1 MPVFASETGLVD
13 AGDWPGAGAIQL
25 LSPTVSDLLTAAA
38 ESLNVPEPLVER
50 SAAARATANGTTV
63 DDVLSAW
70 AGGAPATA
78 AATAAPSPSPEA
90 ESGPEPAPAP
100 EAEPSTDAAPE
111 PEPAAPA
118 PEVVVPA
125 AAIAVA
131 EPEVSLE
138 PIPLRRRVRTA
149 MRVGA
154 WTGAGLG
161 LIGFMVAS
169 NWWAAT
175 ATVTGEGPF
184 TPVIQ
189 VDSNGVVIGAALI
202 SVAFGAV
209 IASLSRAAAA
219 WANPGM
225 QLSNSPSS
233 TAWVGALIG
242 LLLGVVAGAALA
254 SGFGIPVEGVE
265 GVVQLPVLS
274 TIGVMAIGGAVLG
287 ALTATV
293 TQTLGVPVAV
303 PEGDDEE
310 IETVR
315 RRLGAAFGIPLTG
328 LLLLLLLVLPFAWAL
343 LESNHLTSGG
353 AAIVGILTAAGI
365 LGFAS
370 LAGTKPNIRL
380 TFGEVMV
387 ALIGIGTL
395 LVFILAVLFARSPH
409 PEEAPA
415 AEPEAAVVVVVA

>member
-1 MPVFASETGLVD
+1 M
-13 AGDWPGAGAIQL
+13 
-25 LSPTVSDLLTAAA
+25 SDLLTAAA
-38 ESLNVPEPLVER
+38 EALNVPEPLVER
-50 SAAARATANGTTV
+50 SAAARATANGSSV

-70 AGGAPATA
+70 AGGAPV
-78 AATAAPSPSPEA
+78 AATAAPSSSPEVETETA
-90 ESGPEPAPAP
+90 AVPAP
-100 EAEPSTDAAPE
+100 EAEPSTEAPE
-111 PEPAAPA
+111 PAP
-118 PEVVVPA
+118 PPQVVVPA
-125 AAIAVA
+125 AAIAVV
-131 EPEVSLE
+131 EPEVRME

-161 LIGFMVAS
+161 LIGFVVAT

-189 VDSNGVVIGAALI
+189 VDSNAVIIGAALI
-202 SVAFGAV
+202 SVAFGGV

-225 QLSNSPSS
+225 QLSSSSSS

-254 SGFGIPVEGVE
+254 SGFGTPVEGLE

-274 TIGVMAIGGAVLG
+274 TIGGMAIGGAVLG
-287 ALTATV
+287 AVTATV

-310 IETVR
+310 IEMVR

-395 LVFILAVLFARSPH
+395 LVFILAVLFARSPD
-409 PEEAPA
+409 PEETPA
-415 AEPEAAVVVVVA
+415 AEPEAAVVILIV